1 MENRR
6 VMKYLYQ
13 VFIVALLLLAQ
24 PQKIDAQEKI
34 KVGVLT
40 NGEGSNINWTTSL
53 PEFDVIDASVK
64 SFLVSQQGWE
74 LDRRLL
80 QQKPE
85 FCIIYGGL
93 PDILLQLSVKD
104 ISEAYKHLC
113 SEMMKSNIKPIIIA
127 TLPVSNHVAINS
139 SISQL
144 NRELQ
149 SYATQNGIFY
159 YSADKGLAHEGE
171 LLPEISD
178 DGFMLNNSG
187 ISLFTNNIA
196 AYIDDVIAL
205 KENRLVPRSTA
216 HNLTSSAIDNIMKNS
231 HSDIK
236 IVMLGNS
243 LTAGGKNWN
252 ARLNRNDTHNAGQGG
267 YTTGQMLWHMD
278 RTVIDV
284 HPKICFVM
292 AGINDLFNNIAP
304 DIIYRNQKQII
315 NKLINNGIKP
325 VILLTLYTHNNPS
338 LAQKIDYINNRI
350 ISYCEKENIDVI
362 NLNPLLASEQSL
374 KAEYTTDGT
383 HLTEAGYL
391 IWSKELARY
400 LAIKAIK

>member
-1 MENRR
+1 
-6 VMKYLYQ
+6 MKYLYQ
-13 VFIVALLLLAQ
+13 VFIVALLLLAL
-24 PQKIDAQEKI
+24 PQTIDAQDKI
-34 KVGVLT
+34 KIGVLT

-53 PEFDVIDASVK
+53 PKFDVVDASVK

-80 QQKPE
+80 REKPE
-85 FCIIYGGL
+85 FCILYGGL

-104 ISEAYKHLC
+104 ISGAYKYLC
-113 SEMMKSNIKPIIIA
+113 SEMIKNNIKPIIIA
-127 TLPVSNHVAINS
+127 TLPVRNHVAINS
-139 SISQL
+139 SIYQL
-144 NRELQ
+144 NRELE
-149 SYATQNGIFY
+149 SYAAQNEIYY
-159 YSADKGLAHEGE
+159 YSAEKGLAHEGE

-187 ISLFTNNIA
+187 LSLFANNIA
-196 AYIDDVIAL
+196 AFIDDVIAL
-205 KENRLVPRSTA
+205 KENRLVPLSTA

-231 HSDIK
+231 HSEIK

-243 LTAGGKNWN
+243 LTAGGGNWN

-267 YTTGQMLWHMD
+267 YTTRQMLWHMD
-278 RTVIDV
+278 RTVIDT

-304 DIIYRNQKQII
+304 DVIYQNQIQII
-315 NKLINNGIKP
+315 NNLIKGGIKP
-325 VILLTLYTHNNPS
+325 VILLTLYTHNNLS

-350 ISYCEKENIDVI
+350 VSYCEKEDIDVI
-362 NLNPLLASEQSL
+362 NLNPILASEQSL

-383 HLTEAGYL
+383 HLTEAAYL
-391 IWSKELARY
+391 IWSKELLHY
-400 LAIKAIK
+400 LAIKGIK